1 MVLILGHKII
11 VMAKFEEDVFWKDG
25 SDIKN
30 QVIIPFRSFELNK
43 FMRENI
49 ESSEHNLE
57 VIGLKFEDNNVEIIC
72 NKG

>member
-1 MVLILGHKII
+1 M
-11 VMAKFEEDVFWKDG
+11 FEEQVFWKDEWEG
-25 SDIKN
+25 EAKGGIM
-30 QVIIPFRSFELNK
+30 FRSFELNK

-49 ESSEHNLE
+49 EASKHNLE

>member
-1 MVLILGHKII
+1 MVLILGRKII

-30 QVIIPFRSFELNK
+30 QVIIPLRSFELNK

>member
-1 MVLILGHKII
+1 MVLILGRKII

-30 QVIIPFRSFELNK
+30 QVIIPVRSFELNK

-49 ESSEHNLE
+49 EDSEYNLE
-57 VIGLKFEDNNVEIIC
+57 IVGLKFEDNNVEIIC

>member
-11 VMAKFEEDVFWKDG
+11 VMAKFEEDIFWKDG
-25 SDIKN
+25 SDIKD

-43 FMRENI
+43 FIRDNI
-49 ESSEHNLE
+49 EASEYNLE
-57 VIGLKFEDNNVEIIC
+57 VIGFKFEDNNVEIIC

>member
-1 MVLILGHKII
+1 MVLILGHKIM

-43 FMRENI
+43 FIRENI
-49 ESSEHNLE
+49 ESSKHNLE
-57 VIGLKFEDNNVEIIC
+57 VIGLKFEDNNIEIIK

>member
-1 MVLILGHKII
+1 MVLILGRKII

-30 QVIIPFRSFELNK
+30 QVIIPIRSFELNK

-49 ESSEHNLE
+49 EDSEYNLE
-57 VIGLKFEDNNVEIIC
+57 IVGFKFEGNNVEIIC
-72 NKG
+72 NKN